1 MTTPKNT
8 RRTALGRGLD
18 SLIPDPDA
26 HYNDPADESSGRVLA
41 IDEISVDLI
50 EPNPYQPRTRF
61 DEDALQELTE
71 SIRTQGIIQP
81 ITVRRLAEQQY
92 QLIAGERR
100 LKAAKRA
107 GLQSVPAYVRT
118 ANDEQMIEFALIEN
132 IQRQDLNPLEIAIGY
147 KRLMEECNLIL
158 EQVGDKV
165 GKKRSTVNNY
175 LRLLKLPADVQIGL
189 REETLSMGHARALL
203 GLENASDI
211 LKLYRQTI
219 DNGLSVR
226 QVEDLVRQLQ
236 KPADAQLIEV
246 KPAPT
251 PYEIQLR
258 DVQQQLAQRYGTR
271 VRIQSGSKG
280 TGEIRLSYFSDD
292 DLNRLLA
299 LLEQ

>member
-1 MTTPKNT
+1 
-8 RRTALGRGLD
+8 
-18 SLIPDPDA
+18 
-26 HYNDPADESSGRVLA
+26 
-41 IDEISVDLI
+41 
-50 EPNPYQPRTRF
+50 
-61 DEDALQELTE
+61 
-71 SIRTQGIIQP
+71 
-81 ITVRRLAEQQY
+81 
-92 QLIAGERR
+92 
-100 LKAAKRA
+100 
-107 GLQSVPAYVRT
+107 
-118 ANDEQMIEFALIEN
+118 
-132 IQRQDLNPLEIAIGY
+132 
-147 KRLMEECNLIL
+147 
-158 EQVGDKV
+158 
-165 GKKRSTVNNY
+165 
-175 LRLLKLPADVQIGL
+175 
-189 REETLSMGHARALL
+189 LL